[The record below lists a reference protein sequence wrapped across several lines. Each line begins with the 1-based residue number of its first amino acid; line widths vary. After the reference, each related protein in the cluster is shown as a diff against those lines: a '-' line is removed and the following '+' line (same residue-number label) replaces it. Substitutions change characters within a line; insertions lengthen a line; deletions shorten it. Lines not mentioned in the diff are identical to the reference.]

1 MILSALPVIAMDR
14 SSRRFDSQGFLHVDS
29 CPISKAQI
37 RTYYGRE
44 IPGWQ
49 SLGLD
54 ATRTYRM
61 YFSAEEI
68 TKGAPTF
75 NNLPILSEHL
85 PIDADNIPD
94 HLIVGTMGND
104 CAFDGTYLRGSQ
116 TIWKRPAITGIVQ
129 DRKRENSC
137 GYAYTAVMTPGTF
150 DGLQYDGVGRNIVGN
165 HVALVIEGRAGP
177 DVKVGDEDTMKS
189 RTALM
194 LSGAIAAMVRPL
206 LAADAKVDLT
216 LALKDVTGAGLS
228 DKSLG
233 MDATIAAAVVEAVT
247 PALADGQTITA
258 DAVLAT
264 IASVPIA
271 EDDALGEPTP
281 PAPKPPVVKIDTRTD
296 PVTPPVQVAGLDAA
310 AVDERVRVAA
320 DAARASAL
328 AESAAIRTAEREVFP
343 FVGEV
348 VAMDSAA
355 AVYKV
360 ALDHLKVDL
369 TGVPGA
375 AYGAVLRTQP
385 KPGATDPAIVTT
397 ALDAGAAKS
406 FKERFPNASVLV
418 RS

>member
-14 SSRRFDSQGFLHVDS
+14 SSRRFDAQGFLHVDA

-61 YFSAEEI
+61 YCSAEELA
-68 TKGAPTF
+68 KGAATF
-75 NNLPILSEHL
+75 NNLPILSEHIA
-85 PIDADNIPD
+85 IDADNIPD

-104 CAFDGTYLRGSQ
+104 CAFDGTYLRGGQ

-137 GYAYTAVMTPGTF
+137 GYAYTADMTPGNF
-150 DGLQYDGVGRNIVGN
+150 GGMPYDGAMLNIVGN
-165 HVALVIEGRAGP
+165 HVTLVIEGRAGP

-216 LALKDVTGAGLS
+216 PALKDVTGAGLS

-233 MDATIAAAVVEAVT
+233 MDAAIAAAVVEAVT

-271 EDDALGEPTP
+271 EDDALGTL
-281 PAPKPPVVKIDTRTD
+281 APKPPVVKIDTRTD
-296 PVTPPVQVAGLDAA
+296 PVVPPVQVAGLDAA

-369 TGVPGA
+369 TGVPET